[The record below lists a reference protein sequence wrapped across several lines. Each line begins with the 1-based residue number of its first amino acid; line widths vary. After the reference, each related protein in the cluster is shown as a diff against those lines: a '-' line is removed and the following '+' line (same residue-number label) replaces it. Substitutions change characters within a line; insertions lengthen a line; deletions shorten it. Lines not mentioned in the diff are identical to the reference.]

1 MPLCLRKL
9 LRDVFAKRR
18 PLPLLEEEEG
28 RSANAASINR
38 DTTTPTFSILLPSCS
53 PFASSTPPPAPHRPY
68 WSLGALLWSAKGSA
82 LPSNRLTPYSSTS
95 VLSGDA
101 RRKRKDPHVRHLE
114 SRAVFPLLW
123 CDFLVLF
130 AGQRGI
136 IREIELT
143 AVRGRIERERISAR
157 RGFEIVRVGDWSSRF
172 GCWRRNFGNF
182 WLRWGKRRKE
192 RKVRDVQVLKL
203 FEGFES
209 FLMLCGRNFGNFWLR
224 RMVKKRGEEGGL
236 KGFGIVRVI
245 FNVGCKKFLD
255 KKDGKEIIRKIEWIV
270 LDIGWKKF

>member
-18 PLPLLEEEEG
+18 PLLLLEEEEG

-143 AVRGRIERERISAR
+143 AARGRIERERISAR

-172 GCWRRNFGNF
+172 GCWKKF
-182 WLRWGKRRKE
+182 WKFLIAMRKE
-192 RKVRDVQVLKL
+192 EEREESKRCPSFEIVRGIRVVFNVVWKE
-203 FEGFES
+203 FWK
-209 FLMLCGRNFGNFWLR
+209 FLAT
-224 RMVKKRGEEGGL
+224 KDGEETW
-236 KGFGIVRVI
+236 R
-245 FNVGCKKFLD
+245 
-255 KKDGKEIIRKIEWIV
+255 RRRIERFWNCSSH
-270 LDIGWKKF
+270 F